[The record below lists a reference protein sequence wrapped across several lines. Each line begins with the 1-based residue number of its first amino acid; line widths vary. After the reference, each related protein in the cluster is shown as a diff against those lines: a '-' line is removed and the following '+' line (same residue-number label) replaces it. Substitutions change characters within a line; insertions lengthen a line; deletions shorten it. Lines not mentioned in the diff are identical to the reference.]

1 LTNVLDPRLEIGIGL
16 AMFALGSWWMGDL
29 NQYAGYWD
37 IFWPRTL
44 QGFALGFLFVP
55 LTTTALAEISR
66 SAMGNATG
74 IYTLVRQLGG
84 SLGIA
89 LLLLIEER
97 REDFAQQMLAANV
110 TLSNPAVSNLLS
122 SSHDTAQAVAKLS
135 GMVVQNSTVIAYDY
149 VFRLCGIIFALSIPM
164 VFLLTKPKA
173 AAGAEPALVE

>member
-1 LTNVLDPRLEIGIGL
+1 
-16 AMFALGSWWMGDL
+16 
-29 NQYAGYWD
+29 
-37 IFWPRTL
+37 
-44 QGFALGFLFVP
+44 
-55 LTTTALAEISR
+55 
-66 SAMGNATG
+66 MGNATG